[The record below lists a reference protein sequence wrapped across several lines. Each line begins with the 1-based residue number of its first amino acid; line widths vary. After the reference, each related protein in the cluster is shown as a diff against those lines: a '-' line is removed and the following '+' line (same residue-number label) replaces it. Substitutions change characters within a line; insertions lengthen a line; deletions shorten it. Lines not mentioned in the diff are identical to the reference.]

1 MKPVIYHLV
10 ERLRDGFLNCG
21 ARTVNETG
29 SCWGKSANMDY
40 ANKKINP
47 FSNNCVKTQVCKDA
61 KWQKT
66 HMNRGLYE
74 SAQATMSH
82 IVVEQQKSRAK
93 FSARLRSTHTLHL
106 NRSGPNLKPNNPTCV
121 FTGRKG
127 RKLLEKKFSKNTF
140 CTN

>member
-1 MKPVIYHLV
+1 MGADIQGGASITLIISNTALIQMIHHGGAVQMKPVIYHLV

-93 FSARLRSTHTLHL
+93 FSARLRLTHFVV
-106 NRSGPNLKPNNPTCV
+106 S
-121 FTGRKG
+121 
-127 RKLLEKKFSKNTF
+127 
-140 CTN
+140 